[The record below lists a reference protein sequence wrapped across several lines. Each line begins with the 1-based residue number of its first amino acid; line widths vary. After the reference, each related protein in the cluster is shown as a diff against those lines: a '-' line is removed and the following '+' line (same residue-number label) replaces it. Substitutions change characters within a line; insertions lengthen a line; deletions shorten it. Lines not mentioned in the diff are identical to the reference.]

1 MLFARRLTT
10 ARQRSSSNTPNV
22 ARETQRFRITHPF
35 HPLFGREYELLYVRQ
50 DWGYDRVA
58 YLTES
63 GAEATIPVSFTDLK
77 APDPFVAIAA
87 GRSRLR
93 VEELI
98 ELAKLIEST
107 KSKGGGKV

>member
-1 MLFARRLTT
+1 MYLPGDPSKRGL
-10 ARQRSSSNTPNV
+10 SNTPNV

-35 HPLFGREYELLYVRQ
+35 HPLFGRKYEVLFLRQ
-50 DWGYDRVA
+50 EWGCDRVA
-58 YLTES
+58 YLTEC

-93 VEELI
+93 VEDLL
-98 ELAKLIEST
+98 ELAKLIESI